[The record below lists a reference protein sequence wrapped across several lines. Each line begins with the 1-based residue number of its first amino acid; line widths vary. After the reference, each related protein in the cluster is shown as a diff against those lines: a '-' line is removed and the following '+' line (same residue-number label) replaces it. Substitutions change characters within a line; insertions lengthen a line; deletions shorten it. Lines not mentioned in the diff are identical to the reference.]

1 MPGAFDFDLCVIGG
15 AGHVGLPLS
24 IAFADAGLK
33 VAIQDINAEALGRI
47 AGGRMPFLDRG
58 AEAALQRVIG
68 GNLTATPDPAV
79 ISRAR
84 FVIVVIGTPVD
95 DHLNPEL
102 RALNRLSD
110 EIGPR
115 LRGDQIVILRSTLYP
130 GTTERF
136 RDGLKKHQPAV
147 EVCFCPERIAQGKAL
162 EELRSLPQIV
172 SGFTPEATEAVA
184 ALFRLFAPEVIAVSP
199 MEAELAKLFTNA
211 YRYITFAI
219 ANQFYMIA
227 SDYGVDFH
235 NVYGAMTRDYPRLAD
250 FPKPGFA
257 SGPCLFKDTMQLSAF
272 TNNRFF
278 LGHGA
283 MLVNEGLPNF
293 LVDQVKRLMP
303 LKGRTAGI
311 LGMAFKANSDDKRD
325 SLSYKLRKILEM
337 EAGAVLCSDVFIKE
351 PGFVGPEELVR
362 DSDIVF
368 IGAPHTAYRGLD
380 LGGKPFVDV
389 WDFLPEKDLLRSR
402 ELPPAPH
409 PAGKAP

>member
-1 MPGAFDFDLCVIGG
+1 MSITFEYDVCVIGG

-24 IAFADAGLK
+24 IAFADQGRK
-33 VAIQDINAEALGRI
+33 VIIQDINRATLDLIEQ
-47 AGGRMPFLDRG
+47 GRMPFLDRG
-58 AEAALQRVIG
+58 AEPALQRVMG
-68 GNLTATPDPAV
+68 KTLTATTDPKV
-79 ISRAR
+79 VSQAR

-95 DHLNPEL
+95 GHLNPEL
-102 RALNRLSD
+102 RTLNRLSD
-110 EIGPR
+110 ELGPN
-115 LRGDQIVILRSTLYP
+115 LRDGQVVILRSTLYP

-136 RDGLKKHQPAV
+136 RATLKKANPSV

-162 EELRSLPQIV
+162 EELHSLPQIV
-172 SGFTPEATEAVA
+172 SGFEPWAIDAVTE
-184 ALFRLFAPEVIAVSP
+184 LFRGLSSDIVAVTP
-199 MEAELAKLFTNA
+199 LEAELTKLFTNA

-227 SDYGVDFH
+227 GDYNVDFH
-235 NVYGAMTRDYPRLAD
+235 NIYEAMTQNYPRLAD

-293 LVDQVKRLMP
+293 LVEQVKRRMP
-303 LKGRTAGI
+303 LRGKTAGI

-325 SLSYKLRKILEM
+325 SLSYKLRKILEV
-337 EAGAVLCSDVFIKE
+337 EAEAVLCSDVFIKE
-351 PGFVGPEELVR
+351 PGFLDAEEVVR
-362 DSDIVF
+362 RSDILF
-368 IGAPHTAYRGLD
+368 IGSPHTAYRALD

-389 WDFLPEKDLLRSR
+389 WDFLPEKDMLRGM
-402 ELPPAPH
+402 P
-409 PAGKAP
+409 

>member
-1 MPGAFDFDLCVIGG
+1 MAKNFEYDVCVIGG

-24 IAFADAGLK
+24 IAFADQGRK
-33 VAIQDINAEALGRI
+33 VVIQDINKDTLDLIGQ
-47 AGGRMPFLDRG
+47 GTMPFLDRG
-58 AEAALQRVIG
+58 AEAALRRVMG
-68 GNLTATPDPAV
+68 KTLTATTDPKV
-79 ISRAR
+79 VSRAR

-95 DHLNPEL
+95 GHLNPEL
-102 RALNRLSD
+102 RTLNRLCD
-110 EIGPR
+110 ELGPN
-115 LRGDQIVILRSTLYP
+115 LQGGQIVILRSTLYP

-136 RDGLKKHQPAV
+136 RATLKKHNPEV

-162 EELRSLPQIV
+162 EELHSLPQII
-172 SGFTPEATEAVA
+172 SGFEPWAIEAVSE
-184 ALFRLFAPEVIAVSP
+184 LFRLLTPDIVPVAPL
-199 MEAELAKLFTNA
+199 EAELTKLFTNA

-227 SDYGVDFH
+227 GDYNVDFH
-235 NVYGAMTRDYPRLAD
+235 NIYQAMTLNYPRLAD

-293 LVDQVKRLMP
+293 LVEQVKRRMP
-303 LKGRTAGI
+303 LRTMKAGI

-325 SLSYKLRKILEM
+325 SLSYKLRKILEV
-337 EAGAVLCSDVFIKE
+337 EADSVLCTDVFIKE
-351 PGFVGPEELVR
+351 PGFLEAEEVVR
-362 DSDIVF
+362 RSDILF
-368 IGAPHTAYRGLD
+368 IGAPHTAYHGLD

-389 WDFLPEKDLLRSR
+389 WDFLPEKDMLRGT
-402 ELPPAPH
+402 P
-409 PAGKAP
+409 

>member
-1 MPGAFDFDLCVIGG
+1 MSRNFAYDACVIGG

-24 IAFADAGLK
+24 LAFADRGSK
-33 VAIQDINAEALGRI
+33 VVIQDINEPVLERI
-47 AGGRMPFLDRG
+47 RGGSMPFLDRG
-58 AEAALQRVIG
+58 AEAALQRTMG
-68 GNLTATPDPAV
+68 KTLTATTDPAV
-79 ISRAR
+79 ISEAR

-95 DHLNPEL
+95 GHLNPEL
-102 RALNRLSD
+102 RTLNRLSD

-115 LRGDQIVILRSTLYP
+115 LRPGQVVILRSTLYP

-136 RDGLKKHQPAV
+136 RASLRKFRGEV

-162 EELRSLPQIV
+162 EELHSLPQIV
-172 SGFTPEATEAVA
+172 SGFEPWAVEAVSGF
-184 ALFRLFAPEVIAVSP
+184 FRLITPDILTVSP
-199 MEAELAKLFTNA
+199 LEAELSKLFTNA

-227 SDYGVDFH
+227 GDYGVDFH
-235 NVYGAMTRDYPRLAD
+235 NVYEAMTHRYPRLVD

-293 LVDQVKRLMP
+293 LVEQVKRRIS

-325 SLSYKLRKILEM
+325 SLSYKLRKILEV
-337 EAGAVLCSDVFIKE
+337 EAEEVLCSDVFIRE
-351 PGFVGPEELVR
+351 PDFLEADEVIR
-362 DSDIVF
+362 RSDIVF
-368 IGAPHTAYRGLD
+368 IGSPHTAYREID
-380 LGGKPFVDV
+380 FGGKPYVDV
-389 WDFLPEKDLLRSR
+389 WDFLPGKDFLRGS
-402 ELPPAPH
+402 P
-409 PAGKAP
+409 